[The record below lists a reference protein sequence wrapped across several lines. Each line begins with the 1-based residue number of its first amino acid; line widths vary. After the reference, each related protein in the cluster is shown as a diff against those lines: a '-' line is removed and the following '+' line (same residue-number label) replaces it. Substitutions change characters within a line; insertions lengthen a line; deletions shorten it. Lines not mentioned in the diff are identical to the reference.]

1 MLRKMSSEGEH
12 TLLSF

>member
-12 TLLSF
+12 TLSSF

>member
-12 TLLSF
+12 TLLPF

>member
-1 MLRKMSSEGEH
+1 MSSEGEH